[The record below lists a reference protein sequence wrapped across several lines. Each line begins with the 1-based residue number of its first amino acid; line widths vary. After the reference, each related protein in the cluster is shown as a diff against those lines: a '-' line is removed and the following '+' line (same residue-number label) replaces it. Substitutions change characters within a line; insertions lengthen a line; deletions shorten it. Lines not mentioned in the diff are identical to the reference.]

1 MESVAMRGSTENAA
15 GPKRWRDEPVGV
27 RTTQGVSRD
36 ARTEASGTDGAG
48 SKTGHGIAKYPHAN
62 TLGFMAGKR
71 GPKAMTDEHKAALER
86 GRAEGR
92 VVRDYLEGLRSS
104 RPKRGRKRTAESVK
118 SRLAKI
124 EAEIADASAI
134 EELQL
139 VQERRDLTAE
149 LDGMGSGVALTDLED
164 AFVGVA
170 KAYGARKGISYASW
184 REVGVSAATLTRAGI
199 GRGA

>member
-1 MESVAMRGSTENAA
+1 
-15 GPKRWRDEPVGV
+15 
-27 RTTQGVSRD
+27 
-36 ARTEASGTDGAG
+36 
-48 SKTGHGIAKYPHAN
+48 
-62 TLGFMAGKR
+62 
-71 GPKAMTDEHKAALER
+71 MTDEHKAALER

-149 LDGMGSGVALTDLED
+149 LDGMGSGVALDDLED
-164 AFVGVA
+164 AFVDVA